1 MTAIQAL
8 LAFTGWTLALV
19 GWVAAYRIAR
29 FVKGAPINSWP
40 RGAARQDDPPIM
52 RRIEDAHANCLENLP
67 VFAVLVLAGAAL
79 GKLPSIDVLAACVF
93 YSRVA
98 QSLAHALGTDSARVH
113 IRAAFFTAQVVLFVM
128 MFVRLLA

>member
-93 YSRVA
+93 TAALPSRSPMRGA
-98 QSLAHALGTDSARVH
+98 PIAHGCTYVPPFLQRRSC
-113 IRAAFFTAQVVLFVM
+113 FL
-128 MFVRLLA
+128 